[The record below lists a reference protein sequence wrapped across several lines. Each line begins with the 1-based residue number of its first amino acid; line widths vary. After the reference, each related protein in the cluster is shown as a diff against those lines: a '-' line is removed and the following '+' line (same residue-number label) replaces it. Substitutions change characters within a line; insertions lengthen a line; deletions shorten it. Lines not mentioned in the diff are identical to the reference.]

1 MMDAAVSLFINAV
14 RNEDNWVCAKI
25 QRGLS
30 SGGTKDFVFGKN
42 ELGLH
47 RLHDWIDYYV
57 NARAERPLD
66 AGVRRANASEGASP
80 VTSHAQQMAAKAD

>member
-1 MMDAAVSLFINAV
+1 VE
-14 RNEDNWVCAKI
+14 NEDNWVCAKI

-30 SGGTKDFVFGKN
+30 SGGNKDFVFGKN

-57 NARAERPLD
+57 EDRKERPSNLVAAGRDVANRSNGSSSPKLD
-66 AGVRRANASEGASP
+66 A
-80 VTSHAQQMAAKAD
+80 QQTAARDR

>member
-1 MMDAAVSLFINAV
+1 MV
-14 RNEDNWVCAKI
+14 
-25 QRGLS
+25 S
-30 SGGTKDFVFGKN
+30 SGGNKDFVFGKN

-66 AGVRRANASEGASP
+66 ASATVGQVQKRPDPR
-80 VTSHAQQMAAKAD
+80 